1 MGIYSI
7 VSTQFIRL
15 VTAYF
20 FYKATVYILSF
31 DEIHILYEHYGNII
45 DLLTEFNDQLLL
57 DYGTNDTKD
66 TNDTINDIP
75 IEVVKPLIKYEDKYL
90 DKFRA
95 MKNEYPF
102 SEDEKQLYAKTVLEF
117 LSTVKEDENSDEDKD
132 TTDENNDTTD
142 ENNDTPDENKEWKVF
157 FSEEESIEKATI
169 YVIKERLDKLIN
181 NIIIESTPLGNVI
194 MMYNNKKEVF
204 EYYSDNIV
212 PYRFLETVARKYVIT
227 YFCRPLYIFMED
239 ELKESEKKLLEQQT
253 NAKRKAEEE
262 LANKSTVV
270 PKKSVFAKFKSYNK
284 EALSGQVNKGAP
296 PKNSIP
302 NNTSTNNDKPILLKE
317 RANRY
322 NFQGK
327 TANFSLLKKVD
338 KKLVNKKFAMTFSDF
353 KKTVLK

>member
-1 MGIYSI
+1 
-7 VSTQFIRL
+7 V
-15 VTAYF
+15 
-20 FYKATVYILSF
+20 
-31 DEIHILYEHYGNII
+31 NII

-57 DYGTNDTKD
+57 DYDTKD
-66 TNDTINDIP
+66 TKDTKDNINDVS
-75 IEVVKPLIKYEDKYL
+75 IEVIKPLIRYEDKYL

-95 MKNEYPF
+95 MKNEYQF
-102 SEDEKQLYAKTVLEF
+102 TEDEKQLYDKTVLEF
-117 LSTVKEDENSDEDKD
+117 LSTVKEDDDSHENKEDSDENKEDS
-132 TTDENNDTTD
+132 DENKEDS
-142 ENNDTPDENKEWKVF
+142 DENKEWKEF
-157 FSEEESIEKATI
+157 FSEEESIEKATN
-169 YVIKERLDKLIN
+169 YVINERLDKLIN
-181 NIIIESTPLGNVI
+181 SIIIEATPLGNVI

-227 YFCRPLYIFMED
+227 YFCRPLYIVMEE
-239 ELKESEKKLLEQQT
+239 ELKESEKKLLEQQDKE
-253 NAKRKAEEE
+253 KRKVEE
-262 LANKSTVV
+262 LAHTNKSTLV

-284 EALSGQVNKGAP
+284 EAWSGQVNKAAP

-302 NNTSTNNDKPILLKE
+302 NNTSANNDKLILLKE

-338 KKLVNKKFAMTFSDF
+338 KKLVNKKLAMTFSDF

>member
-1 MGIYSI
+1 
-7 VSTQFIRL
+7 V
-15 VTAYF
+15 
-20 FYKATVYILSF
+20 
-31 DEIHILYEHYGNII
+31 NII

-57 DYGTNDTKD
+57 DYDTKD
-66 TNDTINDIP
+66 NPDDTKDNPVVP

-95 MKNEYPF
+95 MKNEYQF
-102 SEDEKQLYAKTVLEF
+102 TEDEKQLYDKLVIEY
-117 LSTVKEDENSDEDKD
+117 LSTVKEDDDSDENE
-132 TTDENNDTTD
+132 DENEDATEDVSNK
-142 ENNDTPDENKEWKVF
+142 NNADVNKEWKVF
-157 FSEEESIEKATI
+157 FSEEESIEKATN
-169 YVIKERLDKLIN
+169 YVINERLDKLIN
-181 NIIIESTPLGNVI
+181 SIIIEATPLGNVI

-227 YFCRPLYIFMED
+227 YFCRPLYIVMEE
-239 ELKESEKKLLEQQT
+239 ELKESEKKLVEQQDKE
-253 NAKRKAEEE
+253 KRKVEEE
-262 LANKSTVV
+262 LANKSTIV

-284 EALSGQVNKGAP
+284 EAWSGQVNKSAP

-302 NNTSTNNDKPILLKE
+302 NNTSTNNDKQILLKE

-338 KKLVNKKFAMTFSDF
+338 KKLVNKKLAMTFSDF